1 MNLAIN
7 LIADTIPD
15 ANDLSARL
23 TLLTRWGHLTRNQ
36 SAALARLVSPKLP
49 CSVSISKRTAR
60 GSVYVRAN
68 NGLDDGLVFRLDPSA
83 RLRDAP
89 SLLACQP

>member
-7 LIADTIPD
+7 LIDDTIPNAD
-15 ANDLSARL
+15 DLSARL
-23 TLLTRWGHLTRNQ
+23 TLLTRWGHLTRKQ
-36 SAALARLVSPKLP
+36 SATLARLISPKLP
-49 CSVSISKRTAR
+49 CSVSVSKRAER

-68 NGLDDGLVFRLDPSA
+68 SGPDGDLVFRLDPSA
-83 RLRDAP
+83 RLHDAP